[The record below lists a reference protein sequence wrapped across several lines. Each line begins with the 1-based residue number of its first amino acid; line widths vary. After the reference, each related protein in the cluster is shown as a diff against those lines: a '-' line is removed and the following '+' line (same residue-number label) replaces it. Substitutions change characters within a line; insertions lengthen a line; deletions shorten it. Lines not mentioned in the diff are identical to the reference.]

1 MAALRLARAYTKRS
15 GYVLLEG
22 GYHGLFDAALWT
34 LGMDG
39 WDPTKTDAE
48 PQVVPYS
55 QGVPEVLRQL
65 LHVAPMNDANH
76 LEDLF
81 KRKGHEIAAML
92 MEPIQGNCCGIT
104 ADVEYVRAV
113 RELCDRYG
121 VVLIIDEVKS
131 GFRVARGGIQEVMGV
146 KADLCTFAKAMANG
160 YPIAAIGGREE
171 IMRMYGNGVAHG
183 GTYTGHCVSL
193 AAAEKTLEIIEETPA
208 LETIAAYGKRMQEGM
223 SRVLKA
229 RGIAHSFA
237 GHPSMAGCSSRRSR
251 RRPTATGSPRTTPST
266 MRWPSTCTTRACS
279 ASRTPRA
286 LVRLRGPRRRL
297 PEGHAE
303 GLRDR
308 GRPHDRRARQQGR
321 QGGGELS
328 LSASTTQTLPFH
340 VEEGHHANPPL
351 HFAASTTQTLP
362 PCGEV
367 AGEAGRRGG
376 RRGSGAK
383 RLSLF
388 LLRRLRLFPAVECVA
403 PPPPCPPPQGGGLRR
418 VLIVPHCPLPTAH
431 CPLPTAHCP
440 LPLSPSPDPPAMT
453 PPPSTAGKVWDAIVV
468 GAGHN
473 GLVNACYLARAGLD
487 VLVVERNDWVGGA
500 ATSRSLYPG
509 FLYSNCSY
517 VCSLLRPEIMRD
529 LELPKHGLQVVPYEG
544 GVILKQDGGY
554 LGTFRDHD
562 AHRREIGRHSLRDA
576 EAYDRYSAEVIRQC
590 RFIRPFLLRTPP
602 DPTSLKPRDVQE
614 LLYLGRKFYDLTETE
629 MADTVRFWTMSIAE
643 FLDEFFET
651 DVVKAGFCISGII
664 GTALGPLSPGTAYV
678 LLHHYMGDVDG
689 AIGAWGFA
697 RGGMGAISESLA
709 SSFRASGGTVRTGAS
724 VDKVLVENGR
734 AAGVVLDG
742 GEEIRGRLVVSN
754 LDVKR
759 TFLKL
764 VEEPQLPADFV
775 RKVKNFKIRG
785 SSGKVNIALDGLPDF
800 PALPPSAPFLRG
812 DMHFTDSVERMEG
825 AYDDWKAGRWSADPF
840 LDMMIPT
847 TIDPTMAP
855 PASTS

>member
-1 MAALRLARAYTKRS
+1 
-15 GYVLLEG
+15 
-22 GYHGLFDAALWT
+22 
-34 LGMDG
+34 
-39 WDPTKTDAE
+39 
-48 PQVVPYS
+48 
-55 QGVPEVLRQL
+55 
-65 LHVAPMNDANH
+65 
-76 LEDLF
+76 
-81 KRKGHEIAAML
+81 
-92 MEPIQGNCCGIT
+92 
-104 ADVEYVRAV
+104 
-113 RELCDRYG
+113 
-121 VVLIIDEVKS
+121 
-131 GFRVARGGIQEVMGV
+131 
-146 KADLCTFAKAMANG
+146 
-160 YPIAAIGGREE
+160 
-171 IMRMYGNGVAHG
+171 
-183 GTYTGHCVSL
+183 
-193 AAAEKTLEIIEETPA
+193 
-208 LETIAAYGKRMQEGM
+208 
-223 SRVLKA
+223 
-229 RGIAHSFA
+229 
-237 GHPSMAGCSSRRSR
+237 
-251 RRPTATGSPRTTPST
+251 
-266 MRWPSTCTTRACS
+266 
-279 ASRTPRA
+279 
-286 LVRLRGPRRRL
+286 
-297 PEGHAE
+297 
-303 GLRDR
+303 
-308 GRPHDRRARQQGR
+308 
-321 QGGGELS
+321 
-328 LSASTTQTLPFH
+328 
-340 VEEGHHANPPL
+340 
-351 HFAASTTQTLP
+351 
-362 PCGEV
+362 
-367 AGEAGRRGG
+367 
-376 RRGSGAK
+376 
-383 RLSLF
+383 
-388 LLRRLRLFPAVECVA
+388 
-403 PPPPCPPPQGGGLRR
+403 
-418 VLIVPHCPLPTAH
+418 
-431 CPLPTAHCP
+431 
-440 LPLSPSPDPPAMT
+440 MT

-678 LLHHYMGDVDG
+678 LLHHYMGEVDG

-724 VDKVLVENGR
+724 VDKVLVQNGR

-764 VEEPQLPADFV
+764 LEEPQLPADFV
-775 RKVKNFKIRG
+775 KKVKNFKIRG

-855 PASTS
+855 PGKHFMSCFVQYCPPKVEGHDWTDAERDGFAKTVVDQIAEYSPNFRDLILHMEVRTPREIERETGLTEGNIFQGELTFDQLLFNRPVPGYAQYRAPIGGLYMCGSATHPGGGVMGAPGRNAAAEVLRDLKKPAKDMSDAYPVL